1 MFMPYFVYILQAD
14 DGTYYTGQTN
24 DLARRL
30 KQHQAGRVQSTKSKT
45 GWRIVHTEELATH
58 LEAVKREREIKRRKS
73 RKYIAKLIESSPPQP
88 EP

>member
-1 MFMPYFVYILQAD
+1 MPYVVYILQAD
-14 DGTYYTGQTN
+14 DGTFYTGETK

-30 KQHQAGRVQSTKSKT
+30 KQHQAGRVQSTKSRT
-45 GWRIVHTEELATH
+45 GWHIVHTEEFPTH

-73 RKYIAKLIESSPPQP
+73 RKYIEKLIETSPSQS